1 MRGRK
6 QVKRCVYV
14 RENAG
19 DSGGVWREANG
30 RLAQAKAHGAI
41 SPVMRAALSLARAGE
56 TFSPLVAGT
65 SETQGDARR
74 ASNPGT

>member
-1 MRGRK
+1 MKCG
-6 QVKRCVYV
+6 VYV

-19 DSGGVWREANG
+19 DSGGAWREANG
-30 RLAQAKAHGAI
+30 RLAPLGAVGAL

-56 TFSPLVAGT
+56 TFPPLVAGT
-65 SETQGDARR
+65 SETQGGARR